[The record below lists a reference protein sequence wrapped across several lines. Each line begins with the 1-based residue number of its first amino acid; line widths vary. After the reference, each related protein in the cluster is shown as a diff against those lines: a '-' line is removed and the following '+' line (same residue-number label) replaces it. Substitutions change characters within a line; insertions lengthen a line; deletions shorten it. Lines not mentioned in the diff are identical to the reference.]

1 MMTKVAFCAVSGNG
15 MSALAQILLK
25 KGYEVYGSDKSFDEG
40 RDAANLKALKAA
52 GVKIIPQD
60 GSGITDDMEFL
71 CVSSAIAD
79 DNPDVIAAKKKN
91 IPIKKRSE
99 LLAELFLQYKYNIA
113 VGGTS
118 GKTTTT
124 AMIAYILD
132 KLGKKPC
139 MIDGGML
146 RDYDSPCGLPNI
158 IYNEGDICVAE
169 ADESDGSI
177 KNYHPYIALINNISH
192 DHVSIPELVEYFTEF
207 AKHARYGIV
216 VNGDCPLAS
225 KLEHKHKFSFSLKNP
240 HAGLYASDVRA
251 ENNGVSYKIDGYE
264 FRLRLIGKFN
274 VSNAL
279 AAISACMMLGID
291 KYQAAK
297 ALEGFSGIKRRL
309 EIAGTNARNITLID
323 DFAHNASKI
332 EASLSALKEYPGRLI
347 VMYQSHKPFSART
360 TGEEDGVVFGKV
372 LSKDDI
378 LLMPEIYMRD
388 PVKDADISGA
398 DLVKFAVDNGVNAKF
413 LGTKEKVRD
422 FILKNA
428 KSGDR
433 IVIMGARD
441 NSLPDFSR
449 QLLKDL

>member
-1 MMTKVAFCAVSGNG
+1 MMKKVAFCAVSGNG
-15 MSALAQILLK
+15 MSALAQIMLK
-25 KGYEVYGSDKSFDEG
+25 KGYEVYGSDVSFDEG
-40 RDAANLKALKAA
+40 RDHANKKALTAA
-52 GVKIIPQD
+52 GIKLIPQD
-60 GSGITDDMEFL
+60 GSGITDDLEFL
-71 CVSSAIAD
+71 CVSSAIQD
-79 DNPDVIAAKKKN
+79 NNPDILAAKSKN

-99 LLAELFLQYKYNIA
+99 LLAELFHQYPYNIA

-124 AMIAYILD
+124 AMIGFILD
-132 KLGKKPC
+132 RLGKKPC

-146 RDYDSPCGLPNI
+146 RDYDTQVGLPNF

-177 KNYHPYIALINNISH
+177 RNYHPYIALINNISH
-192 DHVSIPELVEYFTEF
+192 DHVSLDELVAYFSDF
-207 AKHARYGIV
+207 AKHARHGIV
-216 VNGDCPLAS
+216 VNADCPLAS
-225 KLEHKHKFSFSLKNP
+225 KLQHKNKFTFSIYHKN
-240 HAGLYASDVRA
+240 ADIYASDIVA
-251 ENNGVSYKIDGYE
+251 EANGVRYKLDGKE
-264 FRLRLIGKFN
+264 FHLKLIGKFN
-274 VSNAL
+274 VANAL
-279 AAISACMMLGID
+279 AAISACMMIGVD
-291 KYQAAK
+291 KFEAAN
-297 ALEGFSGIKRRL
+297 ALQEFTGIKRRL
-309 EIAGTNARNITLID
+309 EIAGTNERNITLID

-372 LSKDDI
+372 LGKEDI

-398 DLVKFAVDNGVNAKF
+398 DLVQFAVNNGVNAKF
-413 LGTKEKVRD
+413 LETKDKVRD

-428 KSGDR
+428 KDGDR

>member
-1 MMTKVAFCAVSGNG
+1 MKKVAFCAVSGNG
-15 MSALAQILLK
+15 MSALAQVLLK
-25 KGYEVYGSDKSFDEG
+25 KGYEVYGSDISFDEG
-40 RDAANLKALKAA
+40 RDKANLKALTAA
-52 GVKIIPQD
+52 GIKIVPQD
-60 GSGITDDMEFL
+60 GSGISDDMEFL
-71 CVSSAIAD
+71 CVSSAISD
-79 DNPDVIAAKKKN
+79 DNLDILAAKKKN

-99 LLAELFLQYKYNIA
+99 LLAEIFHQYEYNIA

-124 AMIAYILD
+124 AMIGYILD

-146 RDYDSPCGLPNI
+146 RNYENNTGLPNY
-158 IYNEGDICVAE
+158 IYNEGNICVIE

-177 KNYHPYIALINNISH
+177 QGYHPYIALINNISH
-192 DHVSIPELVEYFTEF
+192 DHVSIEELVKYFTAF
-207 AKHARYGIV
+207 ASHARHGIV
-216 VNGDCPLAS
+216 VNADCPLAS
-225 KLEHKHKFSFSLKNP
+225 KLEHPNKFTFSIQNP
-240 HAGLYASDVRA
+240 NAGLYASDIHPL
-251 ENNGVSYKIDGYE
+251 NNGIDYKIEGRK
-264 FRLRLIGKFN
+264 FRLNLVGRFN

-279 AAISACMMLGID
+279 AAISVCMMMGID
-291 KYQAAK
+291 QFEAAK
-297 ALEGFSGIKRRL
+297 ALEGFTGIKRRL
-309 EIAGTNARNITLID
+309 EVAGTNARNITLID

-332 EASLSALKEYPGRLI
+332 EASLAALKEYPGRLI

-360 TGEEDGVVFGKV
+360 TGKEDGVVFGKV
-372 LSKDDI
+372 LDKNDI

-398 DLVKFAVDNGVNAKF
+398 DLVQYAVDNGVNAKF
-413 LGTKEKVRD
+413 LGTKEKVRE

-428 KSGDR
+428 KEGDR

>member
-1 MMTKVAFCAVSGNG
+1 MNKVAFCAVSGNG

-25 KGYEVYGSDKSFDEG
+25 KGYEVYGSDQSFDAG
-40 RDAANLKALKAA
+40 RDHANLKALTAA
-52 GVKIIPQD
+52 GIKIIPQD
-60 GSGITDDMEFL
+60 GSGISSDMEFL
-71 CVSSAIAD
+71 CISSAIPD
-79 DNPDVIAAKKKN
+79 NNPDVLAAKSKN

-99 LLAELFLQYKYNIA
+99 LLAELFHQYEYNIA

-124 AMIAYILD
+124 AMIGYILD

-139 MIDGGML
+139 MINGGML
-146 RDYDSPCGLPNI
+146 RDYESDKGLPNI

-177 KNYHPYIALINNISH
+177 RNYHPYIALINNISH
-192 DHVSIPELVEYFTEF
+192 DHVSIDELVAYFTDF
-207 AKHARYGIV
+207 ANHARHGII
-216 VNGDCPLAS
+216 VNADCPLAS
-225 KLEHKHKFSFSLKNP
+225 KLEHKNKFTFSIKSPN
-240 HAGLYASDVRA
+240 ADIYATDIKA
-251 ENNGVSYKIDGYE
+251 EATGVSYKIDGQE
-264 FRLRLIGKFN
+264 FHLRLIGKFN

-279 AAISACMMLGID
+279 AAISACMMVGAD
-291 KYQAAK
+291 KYEAAK
-297 ALEGFSGIKRRL
+297 ALEGFTGIKRRL
-309 EIAGTNARNITLID
+309 EIAGTNGRNITLID

-372 LSKDDI
+372 LSKNDI

-398 DLVKFAVDNGVNAKF
+398 DLVQYAVNNGVNAKF
-413 LGTKEKVRD
+413 LGTKEKVRE

-428 KSGDR
+428 QDGDR